1 MHSSVKC
8 PTWMTVMI
16 ACQIYELGTIKKISL
31 IFRNFRPEIE
41 SMKKIV
47 IIDGG
52 PRRTMNTAQ
61 MLRKVAIY
69 GETHSQHNNYPQ
81 ILWGHL
87 SVAL

>member
-1 MHSSVKC
+1 
-8 PTWMTVMI
+8 
-16 ACQIYELGTIKKISL
+16 
-31 IFRNFRPEIE
+31 
-41 SMKKIV
+41 MKKIV

-52 PRRTMNTAQ
+52 PRRSMNTAQ